1 MLPFILLEF
10 RQALFSAPVAS
21 HSMNIEK
28 LVRISLN
35 EYQWHVNVIAAFER
49 CMSATAAAANA
60 AGKQQVALGIAA
72 IVWYYSAKHAR
83 RLNSYL
89 TANCF

>member
-72 IVWYYSAKHAR
+72 IV
-83 RLNSYL
+83 
-89 TANCF
+89 